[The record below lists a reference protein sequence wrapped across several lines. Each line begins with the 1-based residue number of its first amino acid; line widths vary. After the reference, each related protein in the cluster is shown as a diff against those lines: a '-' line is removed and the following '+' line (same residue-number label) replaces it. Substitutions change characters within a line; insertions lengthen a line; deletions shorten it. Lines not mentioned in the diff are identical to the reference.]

1 MSKKMIDERSLKI
14 LHELVESYI
23 EEGQPVGSKA
33 IAEKS
38 VLQLSSATIRN
49 IMADLESA
57 GFLVSPHTSAG
68 RVPTAQA
75 YRLFV
80 NHLLTAE
87 QPDRLKLN
95 DFSNEL
101 NSDLS
106 QSGLIEQAS
115 NLLSRMTHLAGM
127 VTIPKHD
134 QLILKQVE
142 FLPLSEKRIL
152 VVLIL
157 NNCDVQNR
165 VIHTDREFTRCELE
179 EAGNYLTQQYVG
191 QDLLLARESLLDV
204 MQHKRQD
211 LDKMLKAVMKMAEE
225 NQAESTENDY
235 VLAGESNLFEAV
247 NASEYHQLRSL
258 FEAFSQKRDILHLL
272 DRSLSAQGL
281 QIFIGRESG
290 HGLFEDYSLIA
301 KPYSVKGKMIGVLG
315 VIGPTRM
322 PYDRVISA
330 VDVTSKLLSQ
340 ALEEDS

>member
-1 MSKKMIDERSLKI
+1 MFEEVIDERSLKI
-14 LHELVESYI
+14 LNELIESYI
-23 EEGQPVGSKA
+23 QDGQPVGSKA

-38 VLQLSSATIRN
+38 ELQLSSATIRN

-68 RVPTAQA
+68 RVPTTQA

-87 QPDRLKLN
+87 QPDRIKLN

-101 NSDLS
+101 NLDSS

-165 VIHTDREFTRCELE
+165 VIHTDREFTRRELE
-179 EAGNYLTQQYVG
+179 EAGNYLTHEYVG
-191 QDLLLARESLLDV
+191 QDLMLVRDSLLDV

-211 LDKMLKAVMKMAEE
+211 LEKMLKAVMKMAEE
-225 NQAESTENDY
+225 NQADSVENDY
-235 VLAGESNLFEAV
+235 VLAGETNLFEAV
-247 NASEYHQLRSL
+247 NTSEYHQLRSL

-290 HGLFEDYSLIA
+290 YDLFEDYSLIA
-301 KPYSVKGKMIGVLG
+301 KPYSVKGKTLGVLG

-322 PYDRVISA
+322 PYERVISA

-340 ALEEDS
+340 ALEEDN